1 MAKKQKTP
9 KEAKPKKERFKQL
22 KLIKQTYQLTKQVD
36 KFIGLILFAVFFGTT
51 TPIIA
56 IGILTTRSA
65 FAQIISVSLG
75 ITIGLMLTVIVFG
88 RRAESAA
95 YAKIEGQPGAAAA
108 ILNTL
113 KKGWIVTPAVALTK
127 QQDLV
132 HRVLG
137 PVGVVLVGEGSAN
150 RVAQL
155 LQSEKIKAQRIAG
168 EVPVTTLIV
177 GLEEGLVPYRKLVK
191 HVKKLGKKISPKEVR
206 QLRSKFGA
214 VASSPLPIPKGPMPK
229 GMRVPRR

>member
-51 TPIIA
+51 TPIIV

>member
-1 MAKKQKTP
+1 MAKDKKKREP
-9 KEAKPKKERFKQL
+9 KVKKERFKQL
-22 KLIKQTYQLTKQVD
+22 KLIKQTYQLTKEVD
-36 KFIGLILFAVFFGTT
+36 KFLGLILLGVFALTT

-56 IGILTTRSA
+56 IGILTTTSP
-65 FAQIISVSLG
+65 FAQIISISLG
-75 ITIGLMLTVIVFG
+75 ITIGLMITVIVFG

-113 KKGWIVTPAVALTK
+113 KKGWIITPAVALTK

-132 HRVLG
+132 HRVVG
-137 PVGVVLVGEGSAN
+137 PVGVVLVGEGSPN
-150 RVAQL
+150 RVSQL
-155 LQSEKIKAQRIAG
+155 LQSEKVKAQRIAG

-177 GLEEGLVPYRKLVK
+177 GMQEGLVPYRKLVK
-191 HVKKLGKKISPKEVR
+191 HIKKLGKKISPKEVR

-214 VASSPLPIPKGPMPK
+214 VAGSPLPIPKGPLPK
-229 GMRVPRR
+229 GLRVPRR

>member
-1 MAKKQKTP
+1 MAKKEKIS

-51 TPIIA
+51 TPIIV

-65 FAQIISVSLG
+65 FAQVISVSLG

-137 PVGVVLVGEGSAN
+137 PVGVVLVGEGSPN
-150 RVAQL
+150 RVTQL
-155 LQSEKIKAQRIAG
+155 LQSERVKAQRIAG
-168 EVPVTTLIV
+168 EVPVTTVIV
-177 GLEEGLVPYRKLVK
+177 GMEEGLVPYRKLVK

>member
-1 MAKKQKTP
+1 MAKDKKKKEP
-9 KEAKPKKERFKQL
+9 KVKKERFKQL
-22 KLIKQTYQLTKQVD
+22 KLIKQTYQLTKEVD
-36 KFIGLILFAVFFGTT
+36 KYLGLILFGVFAFTT
-51 TPIIA
+51 APIIA
-56 IGILTTRSA
+56 IGIFTATSP
-65 FAQIISVSLG
+65 FVQIISVSLG
-75 ITIGLMLTVIVFG
+75 ITIGLMITVIVFG

-113 KKGWIVTPAVALTK
+113 KKGWIITPAVALTK

-137 PVGVVLVGEGSAN
+137 PVGVVLVGEGSPS
-150 RVAQL
+150 RVSQL
-155 LQSEKIKAQRIAG
+155 LQSERVKAQRIAG

-177 GLEEGLVPYRKLVK
+177 GMQEGLVPYRKLVK
-191 HVKKLGKKISPKEVR
+191 HIKKLGKKISPKEVR

-214 VASSPLPIPKGPMPK
+214 VAGSPLPIPKGPMPK
-229 GMRVPRR
+229 GLRVPRR

>member
-1 MAKKQKTP
+1 MVKDKKK
-9 KEAKPKKERFKQL
+9 KEPKPKKERFKQL
-22 KLIKQTYQLTKQVD
+22 KLIRQTFRLTKEVD
-36 KFIGLILFAVFFGTT
+36 KFIGLILFTVFLVTT
-51 TPIIA
+51 TPIILF
-56 IGILTTRSA
+56 GILTATSP
-65 FAQIISVSLG
+65 FIQIISVSLG
-75 ITIGLMLTVIVFG
+75 ITIGLMMTVIVFG

-113 KKGWIVTPAVALTK
+113 KKGWIVTPAIALTK

-155 LQSEKIKAQRIAG
+155 LQNEKIKTQRIAG
-168 EVPVTTLIV
+168 EVPVITVIV
-177 GLEEGLVPYRKLVK
+177 GMQEGLVPYRKLVK

-214 VASSPLPIPKGPMPK
+214 VSSSPLPIPKGPMPK
-229 GMRVPRR
+229 GLRVPRR

>member
-1 MAKKQKTP
+1 MAKEKKSKKP
-9 KEAKPKKERFKQL
+9 KEKKERFQQL
-22 KLIKQTYQLTKQVD
+22 KLIKQTYKLTKEVD
-36 KFIGLILFAVFFGTT
+36 KFIGLILFAVFALTT
-51 TPIIA
+51 TSIIA
-56 IGILTTRSA
+56 IGIVTTSSA
-65 FAQIISVSLG
+65 FAQIISITLG

-88 RRAESAA
+88 RRAEGAA

-113 KKGWIVTPAVALTK
+113 KKGWIVTPAIALTR

-137 PVGVVLVGEGSAN
+137 PVGVVLVGEGSPN

-155 LQSEKIKAQRIAG
+155 LQSEKVKAQRIAG

-177 GLEEGLVPYRKLVK
+177 GIEEGLVPYRKLVK

-214 VASSPLPIPKGPMPK
+214 VAASPLPIPKGPMPK

>member
-1 MAKKQKTP
+1 MAKKEKIP

-51 TPIIA
+51 TPIIV

-65 FAQIISVSLG
+65 FAQVISVSLG

-95 YAKIEGQPGAAAA
+95 YTKIEGQPGAAAA

-137 PVGVVLVGEGSAN
+137 PVGVVLVGEGSPN
-150 RVAQL
+150 RVTQL
-155 LQSEKIKAQRIAG
+155 LQSEKVKAQRIAG
-168 EVPVTTLIV
+168 EVPVITVIV
-177 GLEEGLVPYRKLVK
+177 GMEVGLVPYRKLVK

>member
-1 MAKKQKTP
+1 MAKDKKKKEP
-9 KEAKPKKERFKQL
+9 KVKKERFKQL
-22 KLIKQTYQLTKQVD
+22 KLIKQTYQLTKEVD
-36 KFIGLILFAVFFGTT
+36 KYLGLILFGVFAFTT
-51 TPIIA
+51 APIIA
-56 IGILTTRSA
+56 IGIFTTTSP
-65 FAQIISVSLG
+65 FVQIISVSLG
-75 ITIGLMLTVIVFG
+75 ITIGLMITVIVFG

-113 KKGWIVTPAVALTK
+113 KKGWIITPAVALTK

-137 PVGVVLVGEGSAN
+137 PVGVVLVGEGSPN
-150 RVAQL
+150 RVSQL
-155 LQSEKIKAQRIAG
+155 LQSERVKTQRIAG

-177 GLEEGLVPYRKLVK
+177 GMQEGLVPYRKLVK
-191 HVKKLGKKISPKEVR
+191 HIKKLGKKISPKEVR

-214 VASSPLPIPKGPMPK
+214 VAGSPLPIPKGPMPK
-229 GMRVPRR
+229 GLRVPRR

>member
-1 MAKKQKTP
+1 MAKKGKIP

-36 KFIGLILFAVFFGTT
+36 KFIGLILFAVFLGTT
-51 TPIIA
+51 TPIIV

-65 FAQIISVSLG
+65 FAQVISVSLG

-137 PVGVVLVGEGSAN
+137 PVGVVLVGEGSPN
-150 RVAQL
+150 RVTQL
-155 LQSEKIKAQRIAG
+155 LQSERVKAQRIAG
-168 EVPVTTLIV
+168 EVPVTTVIV
-177 GLEEGLVPYRKLVK
+177 GMEEGLVPYRKLVK

>member
-1 MAKKQKTP
+1 MAKNP
-9 KEAKPKKERFKQL
+9 KKLKEPKPKKERFKQL
-22 KLIKQTYQLTKQVD
+22 KLIRQTFVLTKEVD
-36 KFIGLILFAVFFGTT
+36 PYIGLILFAVFILTT
-51 TPIIA
+51 GPIIA
-56 IGILTTRSA
+56 LGIFTTNSI
-65 FAQIISVSLG
+65 FSLIISITLG

-113 KKGWIVTPAVALTK
+113 KKGWIVTPAIALTK

-150 RVAQL
+150 RVSQL
-155 LQSEKIKAQRIAG
+155 LQSERIKAQRIAG
-168 EVPVTTLIV
+168 EVPVTTVIV
-177 GLEEGLVPYRKLVK
+177 GMQEGTVPYRKLVK
-191 HVKKLGKKISPKEVR
+191 HVRKLGKKISPKEVR

-214 VASSPLPIPKGPMPK
+214 VAGSPLPIPKGPMPK
-229 GMRVPRR
+229 GLRVPRR

>member
-1 MAKKQKTP
+1 MAKDKKNKEP
-9 KEAKPKKERFKQL
+9 KVKKERFKQL
-22 KLIKQTYQLTKQVD
+22 KLIKQTYKLTKEVD
-36 KFIGLILFAVFFGTT
+36 KFLGLILFGVFALTT

-56 IGILTTRSA
+56 IGIITTTSP

-113 KKGWIVTPAVALTK
+113 KKGWIITPAVALTK

-137 PVGVVLVGEGSAN
+137 PVGVVLVGEGSPN
-150 RVAQL
+150 RVSQL
-155 LQSEKIKAQRIAG
+155 LQSEKVKAQRIAG

-177 GLEEGLVPYRKLVK
+177 GMQEGLVPYRKLVK
-191 HVKKLGKKISPKEVR
+191 HIKKLGKKISAKEVR

-214 VASSPLPIPKGPMPK
+214 VAGSPLPIPKGPLPK
-229 GMRVPRR
+229 GLRVPRR

>member
-1 MAKKQKTP
+1 MARKGKTP

-51 TPIIA
+51 TPIIV

-155 LQSEKIKAQRIAG
+155 LQSERVKAQRIAG

-177 GLEEGLVPYRKLVK
+177 GMEEGLVPYRKLVK